1 MLRAHATATARKETE
16 RSAPHEEDGTTRSG
30 QRRNFR
36 SPRSSMAAMPT
47 ISSSCRPPMR
57 TIPQSV
63 DPRMAGFL
71 RRAEGRRRRRQEER
85 QGRVLVEAVTGRC
98 RPMANWSR
106 RSTAIGAWSRR
117 TSRRRS
123 RTRPRANGA
132 AAVRRRRAAGDARFR
147 ARHHDD
153 PRLPH
158 ARPSAR
164 QSRPAR
170 HRQAARGLQR
180 AVAGDL
186 RLHRGRL
193 RPPDLHR
200 QRAGARIRDHPRRC
214 STS

>member
-1 MLRAHATATARKETE
+1 MPTAYSPTALQKGDGAALRSDKWHDKIR
-16 RSAPHEEDGTTRSG
+16 PTTS
-30 QRRNFR
+30 FR

-57 TIPQSV
+57 TTRSRSIAEWR
-63 DPRMAGFL
+63 DFFA
-71 RRAEGRRRRRQEER
+71 RAEGRRRRRQQER
-85 QGRVLVEAVTGRC
+85 RGRLLVEAELAAR
-98 RPMANWSR
+98 RPMASWSR
-106 RSTAIGAWSRR
+106 RSTAIGACVEKLVEKKVKDKAA
-117 TSRRRS
+117 
-123 RTRPRANGA
+123 ANGA
-132 AAVRRRRAAGDARFR
+132 AAVRRRRPAGDARFG

-158 ARPSAR
+158 ARPPAR

-180 AVAGDL
+180 AVAGSL

-200 QRAGARIRDHPRRC
+200 QRARARIRDHPRRC
-214 STS
+214 WRS